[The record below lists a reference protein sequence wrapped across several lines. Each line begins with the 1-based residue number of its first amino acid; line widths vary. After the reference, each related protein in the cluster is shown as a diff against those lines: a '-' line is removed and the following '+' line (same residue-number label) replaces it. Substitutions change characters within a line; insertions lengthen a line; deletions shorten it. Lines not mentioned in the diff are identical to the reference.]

1 MHQLANTTPSGTDPT
16 ERKTGARRAAP
27 HNEVRPTA
35 IFVLALAAGLVLD
48 VVVPLPSIGASGG
61 PWIFWIGIAAIVA
74 GALLTT
80 MCLVFFNSIGTG
92 IMPDRPARRLVTSG
106 PYAWSRNPMFVGFA
120 LMHAGAALAF
130 ESLWALL
137 MLPVAI
143 AITTRTVIRVEEEY
157 MRERFGAEY
166 DEYARWVRQ
175 WIGRRRP
182 ARRRQ
187 DWAAGRAIGI
197 ERPAPSRPRPR
208 HTLTP

>member
-143 AITTRTVIRVEEEY
+143 AIT
-157 MRERFGAEY
+157 
-166 DEYARWVRQ
+166 
-175 WIGRRRP
+175 
-182 ARRRQ
+182 
-187 DWAAGRAIGI
+187 
-197 ERPAPSRPRPR
+197 
-208 HTLTP
+208 